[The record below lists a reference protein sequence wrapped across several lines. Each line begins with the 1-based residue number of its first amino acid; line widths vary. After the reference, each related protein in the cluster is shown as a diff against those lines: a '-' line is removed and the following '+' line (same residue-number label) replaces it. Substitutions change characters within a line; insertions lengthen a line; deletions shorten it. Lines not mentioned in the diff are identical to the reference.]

1 MEDLERIMDGNY
13 TEEDLLKLYKLK
25 LVSLEKNAKNQDLI
39 NYYENEI
46 IKLNDNIALSR
57 KYIRK

>member
-25 LVSLEKNAKNQDLI
+25 LVSLEKNEKNQDLI
-39 NYYENEI
+39 NYYKNEI

>member
-25 LVSLEKNAKNQDLI
+25 LVSLEKNEKNQDLI

>member
-25 LVSLEKNAKNQDLI
+25 LVSLEKNEKNQDLI

-46 IKLNDNIALSR
+46 IKLNDNIALRR

>member
-25 LVSLEKNAKNQDLI
+25 LISLEKNEKNQDLI

>member
-25 LVSLEKNAKNQDLI
+25 LVSLEKNEKNQDLI
-39 NYYENEI
+39 NYYEIEI

>member
-1 MEDLERIMDGNY
+1 MEDLERIMNGNY

-25 LVSLEKNAKNQDLI
+25 LVSLEKNEKNQDLI

>member
-1 MEDLERIMDGNY
+1 MELKR
-13 TEEDLLKLYKLK
+13 LKLYKLK
-25 LVSLEKNAKNQDLI
+25 LVSLEKNEKNQDLI